1 MLGHEYIINMR
12 KRGYKPRSVWVE
24 CLPMGS
30 FAKSLISP
38 HIKNDMDI
46 HLDARDIVA
55 ASRLDLRCLLGLNV
69 YVNGANDEGTQAVAD
84 ACIKAGASKVIASF
98 FDLSRRERDWL
109 VKMSTTTPEGVRTTW
124 PQ

>member
-1 MLGHEYIINMR
+1 MR
-12 KRGYKPRSVWVE
+12 GNEHLIAMRNKGYKPRSVWVE
-24 CLPMGS
+24 CLPMNS
-30 FAKSLISP
+30 FAKSLLSP

-55 ASRLDLRCLLGLNV
+55 ASRLDLRCLMGLNV
-69 YVNGANDEGTQAVAD
+69 YVNGPNDETTQAVAD
-84 ACIKAGASKVIASF
+84 ACVKAGAVKVIASF

>member
-1 MLGHEYIINMR
+1 MLGHEYLINMR

-24 CLPMGS
+24 MLPMNS
-30 FAKSLISP
+30 FAKSLIRP
-38 HIKNDMDI
+38 AIKNDIDI
-46 HLDARDIVA
+46 HLELRDIETVN
-55 ASRLDLRCLLGLNV
+55 RLDLRCLMGLIV
-69 YVNGANDEGTQAVAD
+69 YVNGPNDETTQAVAD
-84 ACIKAGASKVIASF
+84 ACLKAGATKVIASF

>member
-1 MLGHEYIINMR
+1 MR
-12 KRGYKPRSVWVE
+12 GNEHLIAMRNKGYKPRSVWVE

-30 FAKSLISP
+30 FAKSLICP
-38 HIKNDMDI
+38 QIKNDMDI

-55 ASRLDLRCLLGLNV
+55 ASRLDLRFLIGLTV
-69 YVNGANDEGTQAVAD
+69 YVNGANDEGAQAVAD

-98 FDLSRRERDWL
+98 FDLSKRERDWL
-109 VKMSTTTPEGVRTTW
+109 VKMTTTTTEGVKTTW

>member
-1 MLGHEYIINMR
+1 MLGHEYLINMR

-38 HIKNDMDI
+38 QIKNDMDI
-46 HLDARDIVA
+46 HLDARDISC
-55 ASRLDLRCLLGLNV
+55 ASRLDLRFLMGLNV
-69 YVNGANDEGTQAVAD
+69 YVNGPDDETTQAVAD
-84 ACIKAGASKVIASF
+84 ACLKAGAVKVIASF
-98 FDLSRRERDWL
+98 FDLSKRERDWL
-109 VKMSTTTPEGVRTTW
+109 VKMTTTTSEGVETTW

>member
-1 MLGHEYIINMR
+1 MLGHEYLINMR

-38 HIKNDMDI
+38 QIKNDMDI

>member
-1 MLGHEYIINMR
+1 MLGPEYLINMR

-24 CLPMGS
+24 MLPMNS
-30 FAKSLISP
+30 FAKSLIRP
-38 HIKNDMDI
+38 AIKNDIDI
-46 HLDARDIVA
+46 HLELRDIETVN
-55 ASRLDLRCLLGLNV
+55 RLDLRCLMGLIV
-69 YVNGANDEGTQAVAD
+69 YVNGPNDETTQAVAD
-84 ACIKAGASKVIASF
+84 ACLKAGATKVIASF